1 MAKTN
6 NLTDFLT
13 GLADKLRA
21 KLGGT
26 ALINP
31 QSFESKIDEVYQKGY
46 DSAPQGVDTSD
57 ATAAADDV
65 QNGKT
70 FYAGGVKKTGSLN
83 VTAGLIDSAVTVV
96 DEPRNNRIYA
106 QNAGISQKA
115 IYNKNTK
122 TKLLIPYE
130 KAISAIGLTADKIV
144 SGNTI
149 LGVAGTAQ
157 TGVDTSDATA
167 TAADVL
173 QGKIFYGADGEG
185 KKGTMPQ
192 KTSVNGLYDVY
203 IQGQIPRVAFKITEN
218 GYVTSNSSTVV
229 LAANLFNGISL
240 TADKILKGKKV
251 LYLDGTATSD
261 ATATAADILSGKT
274 AYVNGV
280 KLTGTAATGVDVSD
294 TTATAA
300 DVVSSKVF
308 YRADGTKQTGE
319 VYVMDRLAGRITN
332 DGGTISGGSV
342 TDDSNGT
349 IGFYSDPYGFPL
361 YLKGTG
367 GFSVDAPYSVVAQ
380 AIGLTGD
387 KIVSGNTILGVNGTA
402 TTGVDTSDATA
413 TAADILS
420 GKTAYV
426 NGVKLTGTAPQ
437 VECGSFTPTATTDV
451 EGYTINVNKQPQQ
464 LIIYLNP
471 TNETYQSYRLI
482 YILDWNVNKGFITYS
497 STTKKVTLS
506 DLAVYSN
513 GVVTLSDVD
522 GVRDTRY
529 FYKDCEYHYIIKY

>member
-13 GLADKLRA
+13 GLADKFRA

-173 QGKIFYGADGEG
+173 QGKIFYGADG
-185 KKGTMPQ
+185 
-192 KTSVNGLYDVY
+192 
-203 IQGQIPRVAFKITEN
+203 
-218 GYVTSNSSTVV
+218 
-229 LAANLFNGISL
+229 
-240 TADKILKGKKV
+240 
-251 LYLDGTATSD
+251 
-261 ATATAADILSGKT
+261 
-274 AYVNGV
+274 
-280 KLTGTAATGVDVSD
+280 
-294 TTATAA
+294 
-300 DVVSSKVF
+300 
-308 YRADGTKQTGE
+308 TKQTGE

-332 DGGTISGGSV
+332 YGGTISGGSV
-342 TDDSNGT
+342 TNNGNGT

-402 TTGVDTSDATA
+402 ATG
-413 TAADILS
+413 
-420 GKTAYV
+420 G
-426 NGVKLTGTAPQ
+426 
-437 VECGSFTPTATTDV
+437 GSTEPEYGYGEFTYTKNTVV
-451 EGYTINVNKQPQQ
+451 EGHRIQVAKQPQFMTVS
-464 LIIYLNP
+464 LDICDYSDLDNLP
-471 TNETYQSYRLI
+471 GSYGYPCVIMIR
-482 YILDWNVNKGFITYS
+482 LDWNSGKAKMLYKMNNGSACEETV
-497 STTKKVTLS
+497 LS
-506 DLAVYSN
+506 DLCTYSN
-513 GVVTLSDVD
+513 GVVVLSDLNTVSKN
-522 GVRDTRY
+522 RY
-529 FYKDCEYHYIIKY
+529 FAFDAKYNYFIKY